1 MFGTTYLC
9 HILSLLCI
17 RDRFEFKTCSQ
28 ASVMNNGDFVRI
40 DYVGRLETGE
50 IFDLTK
56 EDLAKKEKVYNKN
69 IKYRPIPIIIGKGF
83 VIPGLDKALMDMNV
97 GDKKGIEV
105 SPEDGFG
112 QRDPK
117 LIRVLPKKV
126 FKDFEPRQGLVV
138 DFGGM
143 KGRIQSVT
151 GNRIR
156 VDFNNPLA
164 GKKLLYEIAITEK
177 IADPSEQIKASME
190 FFGIDNVEVKIEDN
204 SASISCI
211 ALPKEIKDRLSKIIL
226 DNVKINDKNLEKI
239 QFIET
244 YQRKEDK
251 SDELKK

>member
-1 MFGTTYLC
+1 
-9 HILSLLCI
+9 
-17 RDRFEFKTCSQ
+17 
-28 ASVMNNGDFVRI
+28 MNNGDFVRI
-40 DYVGRLETGE
+40 EYVGKLETGE

-56 EDLAKKEKVYNKN
+56 EDLAKKEEIYNKN
-69 IKYRPIPIIIGKGF
+69 IRYKPIPIIIGKGF
-83 VIPGLDKALMDMNV
+83 VIPGLDRALLGMNV
-97 GDKKGIEV
+97 GDKKDIEV

-117 LIRVLPKKV
+117 LIRVMPKKV

-164 GKKLLYEIAITEK
+164 GKKLLYEISVSEQIIDA
-177 IADPSEQIKASME
+177 SEQIKAVME
-190 FFGIDNVEVKIEDN
+190 FFGIGDVEVKIEDKN
-204 SASISCI
+204 ASISSI
-211 ALPKEIKDRLSKIIL
+211 ALPKEIKDRLSNIIL
-226 DNVKINDKNLEKI
+226 DNVKIDEKNLEKI

-244 YQRKEDK
+244 YKRKESK
-251 SDELKK
+251 NIEPT

>member
-1 MFGTTYLC
+1 MQ
-9 HILSLLCI
+9 
-17 RDRFEFKTCSQ
+17 K
-28 ASVMNNGDFVRI
+28 GDFVRI

-69 IKYRPIPIIIGKGF
+69 IRYKPIPVIIGKGF
-83 VIPGLDKALMDMNV
+83 VIPGLEKALLDMSV
-97 GDKKGIEV
+97 GDKKDVEV

-117 LIRVLPKKV
+117 LIRVMPKKS
-126 FKDFEPRQGLVV
+126 FRDFEPMQGLIV

-151 GNRIR
+151 SNRVR
-156 VDFNNPLA
+156 VDFNNPLS
-164 GKKLLYEIAITEK
+164 GKKLLYEISITEK
-177 IADPSEQIKASME
+177 ITDSSEQIKAVME

-204 SASISCI
+204 NASINCV
-211 ALPKEIKDRLSKIIL
+211 ALPKEIKDRLSNIIL
-226 DNVKINDKNLEKI
+226 DNVKIDDKALEKI

-244 YQRKEDK
+244 YQRAGSKNPE
-251 SDELKK
+251 STSSEQ

>member
-1 MFGTTYLC
+1 
-9 HILSLLCI
+9 
-17 RDRFEFKTCSQ
+17 
-28 ASVMNNGDFVRI
+28 MNNGDFVRI

-69 IKYRPIPIIIGKGF
+69 IKYKPIPIIIGKGF
-83 VIPGLDKALMDMNV
+83 VIPGLDKALLDMNV
-97 GDKKGIEV
+97 GDKKNVEV

-211 ALPKEIKDRLSKIIL
+211 ALPKEIKDRLSNIIL
-226 DNVKINDKNLEKI
+226 DNVKINDKILEKI

-244 YQRKEDK
+244 YQRKESEK
-251 SDELKK
+251 EG

>member
-1 MFGTTYLC
+1 
-9 HILSLLCI
+9 
-17 RDRFEFKTCSQ
+17 
-28 ASVMNNGDFVRI
+28 MNNGDFVRI

-69 IKYRPIPIIIGKGF
+69 IKYKPIPIIIGKGF
-83 VIPGLDKALMDMNV
+83 VIPGLDKALLDMNV
-97 GDKKGIEV
+97 GDKKNVEV

-251 SDELKK
+251 SDELKKD